1 MLSGF
6 YDWKIRKKES
16 TRNIQF
22 YPLLLH
28 FYPEIKKTQKI
39 TV

>member
-1 MLSGF
+1 MLSWF
-6 YDWKIRKKES
+6 CDWKIRKKEDM
-16 TRNIQF
+16 RNIQF

-28 FYPEIKKTQKI
+28 FYPVIKKTQKI